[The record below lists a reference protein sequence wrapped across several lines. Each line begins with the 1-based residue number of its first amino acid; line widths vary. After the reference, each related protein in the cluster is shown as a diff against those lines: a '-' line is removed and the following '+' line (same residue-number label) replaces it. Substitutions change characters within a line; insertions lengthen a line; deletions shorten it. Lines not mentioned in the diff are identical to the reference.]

1 MRVDSNRVT
10 SAFRDLLII
19 ATVLFYTMSTSHMS
33 FLGANVVESRATLN
47 DRSLELA
54 GDHLL

>member
-10 SAFRDLLII
+10 TAFRDLLII

-33 FLGANVVESRATLN
+33 FLGANVVESGATLN
-47 DRSLELA
+47 NRSLELA